1 MSEKNGLNWYFY
13 PLTTEIPEFLAKTVR
28 VFEDNFNKID
38 SYTQL
43 EKFDQGH
50 KKQMDSNDVLKILE
64 PDLEAIGYKVER
76 SKKNEDKIRVTVK
89 YGSKGVEDLSFE
101 ADAYSKEQKV
111 VVEVE
116 AGRAWSNN
124 QFLKDIFEASM
135 MIDTD
140 YLVLAVKNIYRRSAN
155 NPKSNFEDF
164 SQINKFIETI
174 YLTGNI
180 QLRLKGILLIGY
192 WLFLLVSKECK

>member
-192 WLFLLVSKECK
+192 

>member
-1 MSEKNGLNWYFY
+1 MIFDLLISQELMSEKNGLNWYFY

-38 SYTQL
+38 SYSQL
-43 EKFDQGH
+43 EKYDQGH

-64 PDLEAIGYKVER
+64 SDLEAIGYKVER

-192 WLFLLVSKECK
+192 

>member
-38 SYTQL
+38 SYSQL
-43 EKFDQGH
+43 EKYDQGH

-192 WLFLLVSKECK
+192 

>member
-38 SYTQL
+38 SYSQL
-43 EKFDQGH
+43 EKYDQGH

-64 PDLEAIGYKVER
+64 SDLEAIGYKVER

-192 WLFLLVSKECK
+192 

>member
-1 MSEKNGLNWYFY
+1 
-13 PLTTEIPEFLAKTVR
+13 
-28 VFEDNFNKID
+28 
-38 SYTQL
+38 
-43 EKFDQGH
+43 
-50 KKQMDSNDVLKILE
+50 LKILE
-64 PDLEAIGYKVER
+64 SDLEAIGYKVER

-192 WLFLLVSKECK
+192 

>member
-1 MSEKNGLNWYFY
+1 MIFDLLISQELMSEKNGLNWYFY

-192 WLFLLVSKECK
+192 